1 MMPETENRM
10 AKVIEFYWALLNL
23 YLTLATPTLTN
34 AGRITGGLSSCF
46 VLTDVEQEIQAK

>member
-1 MMPETENRM
+1 MTETENRM

-46 VLTDVEQEIQAK
+46 VLTDVEQEMQAK